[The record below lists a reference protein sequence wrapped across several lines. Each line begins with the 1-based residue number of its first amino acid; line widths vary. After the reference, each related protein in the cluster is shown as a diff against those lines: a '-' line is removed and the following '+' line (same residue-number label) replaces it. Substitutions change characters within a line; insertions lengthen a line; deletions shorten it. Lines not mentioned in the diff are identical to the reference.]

1 MADRADAAQAL
12 HRDRHFPVRPPFDED
27 LEAAKL
33 DDVQADLMDPIL
45 LVEQDRHLA
54 VPLDAGHRLDRDAA
68 QLVRAIAAVSRLSM
82 SAPSVVVQEI

>member
-12 HRDRHFPVRPPFDED
+12 HRDRNFPIGAPLDER

-33 DDVQADLMDPIL
+33 DDVQADLMNAVV

-54 VPLDAGHRLDRDAA
+54 VALDARQRFDRDPA
-68 QLVRAIAAVSRLSM
+68 QLVRSVRCFQVGHGGGSRQS
-82 SAPSVVVQEI
+82 